1 MNIKTGL
8 HTRMKAGFLS
18 FMSINGSYRQKVIKK
33 FVVLHLKQT
42 VKFGDNAVFHDA
54 FTYFLALRKYKDY
67 NLCCKREQIPR
78 IEKENEMKKTLAFLL
93 ALVMVFSLCACGSS
107 AAEAT
112 PAPAE
117 ATPEATEAPAVS
129 EETAAALSKWTN
141 DLYEPETSITYS
153 ATIVW
158 PADATAVDTAA
169 KDVRPN
175 TMIVAVDENLA
186 VSTLNGEALSD
197 NLAEYLA
204 SVKGT
209 TLPAL
214 YISDDATAAAVNA
227 FAAEYSLADT
237 FVVAD
242 YEHTQYVKDIC
253 DANVGILGIIDWREA
268 ELSTERS
275 DLLTVIQN
283 TNASHAKIAIIPEEI
298 ATLDAVEY
306 MRGMLLTVWAETSA
320 DTTAIYTQIT
330 NGVNGIVCE
339 DYTAVAEAISSFND
353 VTTLVRHVFI
363 TGHRGLPSQYVENTI
378 RSERAAIDAGANVI
392 ECDISMSSDGEL
404 FVLHDDDAKR
414 LFNRPDVTNVEDL
427 TIAELQ
433 AMPYDMTDASAEEAP
448 NSVLN
453 SNNTNRTTERREDTV
468 INYDPNEDH
477 IPTLREYLEALND
490 EDVEHFIEIKS
501 YNPDIVTPFKA
512 LIKEMGMEDRVCVI
526 TFNDG
531 INHWTDGSSDP
542 SHDVMARMAE
552 EWPEM
557 SLGYLGGGMYNWGDL
572 DAVEAE
578 QGIGA
583 AVGQLY
589 SYLQPYNSTCN
600 DWNSMMYKNVIFAAR
615 HRGLT
620 SWAWTYNTEE
630 QFAQDYLFGGTYS
643 MTTNFSTWA
652 TNLPVRVVADD
663 MTVSNGDAFACTV
676 LAQNGDVLD
685 GCKLSLVSISGVPV
699 SLDENGNIVANEAG
713 EAVVMVRLDNTLD
726 INGWDLSELSNT
738 DYAIYSTPITIT
750 VK

>member
-1 MNIKTGL
+1 M
-8 HTRMKAGFLS
+8 
-18 FMSINGSYRQKVIKK
+18 
-33 FVVLHLKQT
+33 
-42 VKFGDNAVFHDA
+42 
-54 FTYFLALRKYKDY
+54 
-67 NLCCKREQIPR
+67 
-78 IEKENEMKKTLAFLL
+78 
-93 ALVMVFSLCACGSS
+93 
-107 AAEAT
+107 
-112 PAPAE
+112 
-117 ATPEATEAPAVS
+117 
-129 EETAAALSKWTN
+129 
-141 DLYEPETSITYS
+141 
-153 ATIVW
+153 W
-158 PADATAVDTAA
+158 PADASAVETAA

-175 TMIVAVDENLA
+175 TMIVAVDENLT
-186 VSTLNGEALSD
+186 VSTLDGEVLSE

-204 SVKGT
+204 SVKPT

-214 YISDDATAAAVNA
+214 YIRDDATAAAVNA

-253 DANVGILGIIDWREA
+253 DANVGVLGIIDWREA
-268 ELSTERS
+268 KLSTERS

-339 DYTAVAEAISSFND
+339 DYAAVAEAISSFND
-353 VTTLVRHVFI
+353 VTTLVRHVLI
-363 TGHRGLPSQYVENTI
+363 TGHRGLPSEYVENTI

-453 SNNTNRTTERREDTV
+453 ANNTNRTTERRENTV
-468 INYDPNEDH
+468 LNYDPEADH
-477 IPTLREYLEALND
+477 IPTLREYLEALGD
-490 EDVEHFIEIKS
+490 DDIVQFIEIKS

-512 LIKEMGMEDRVCVI
+512 LVEELDMTDRVCVI

-531 INHWTDGSSDP
+531 VDHWGDGSKDEA
-542 SHDVMARMAE
+542 HDVMARMAE

-557 SLGYLGGGMYNWGDL
+557 SLGYLGCGEYNWGDL
-572 DAVEAE
+572 NAVEEE

-600 DWNSMMYKNVIFAAR
+600 DYNAMMFRNVIFAAR

-630 QFAQDYLFGGTYS
+630 LFAQDYLFGGTYS

-652 TNLPVRVVADD
+652 TNLPVRVVAED

-676 LAQNGDVLD
+676 LAQNDEVLS

-699 SLDENGNIVANEAG
+699 SLDENGNIVATEAG

-726 INGWDLSELSNT
+726 INGWDLSSLSST

>member
-1 MNIKTGL
+1 
-8 HTRMKAGFLS
+8 MKKA
-18 FMSINGSYRQKVIKK
+18 
-33 FVVLHLKQT
+33 
-42 VKFGDNAVFHDA
+42 
-54 FTYFLALRKYKDY
+54 LAL
-67 NLCCKREQIPR
+67 
-78 IEKENEMKKTLAFLL
+78 LL
-93 ALVMVFSLCACGSS
+93 ALVMVFALCACGNSTAP
-107 AAEAT
+107 AADPTE
-112 PAPAE
+112 APAE
-117 ATPEATEAPAVS
+117 ATEAPVVS
-129 EETAAALSKWTN
+129 EETAAVLSKWTD

-158 PADATAVDTAA
+158 PADASAVETAA

-175 TMIVAVDENLA
+175 TMIVAVDENLT
-186 VSTLNGEALSD
+186 VSTLDGEVLSE

-204 SVKGT
+204 SVKPT

-214 YISDDATAAAVNA
+214 YIRDDATAAAVNA

-253 DANVGILGIIDWREA
+253 DANVGVLGIIDWREA
-268 ELSTERS
+268 KLSTERS

-339 DYTAVAEAISSFND
+339 DYAAVAEAISSFND

-363 TGHRGLPSQYVENTI
+363 TGHRGLPSEYVENTI

-453 SNNTNRTTERREDTV
+453 SNNTNRTTERRENTV
-468 INYDPNEDH
+468 LNYDPEADH
-477 IPTLREYLEALND
+477 IPTLREYLEALGD
-490 EDVEHFIEIKS
+490 DDIVQFIEIKS

-512 LIKEMGMEDRVCVI
+512 LVEELDMTDRVCVI

-531 INHWTDGSSDP
+531 VDHWGDGSKDEA
-542 SHDVMARMAE
+542 HDVMARMAE

-557 SLGYLGGGMYNWGDL
+557 SLGYLGCGESNWGDL
-572 DAVEAE
+572 NAVEEE

-600 DWNSMMYKNVIFAAR
+600 DYNAMMFRNVIFAAR

-630 QFAQDYLFGGTYS
+630 LFAQDYLFGGTYS

-652 TNLPVRVVADD
+652 TNLPVRVVAED

-676 LAQNGDVLD
+676 LAQNDEVLS
-685 GCKLSLVSISGVPV
+685 GSKLSLVSISGVPV
-699 SLDENGNIVANEAG
+699 SLDENGNIVATEAG

-726 INGWDLSELSNT
+726 INGWDLSSLSST

>member
-1 MNIKTGL
+1 M
-8 HTRMKAGFLS
+8 
-18 FMSINGSYRQKVIKK
+18 
-33 FVVLHLKQT
+33 
-42 VKFGDNAVFHDA
+42 
-54 FTYFLALRKYKDY
+54 
-67 NLCCKREQIPR
+67 
-78 IEKENEMKKTLAFLL
+78 
-93 ALVMVFSLCACGSS
+93 
-107 AAEAT
+107 
-112 PAPAE
+112 
-117 ATPEATEAPAVS
+117 
-129 EETAAALSKWTN
+129 
-141 DLYEPETSITYS
+141 
-153 ATIVW
+153 W
-158 PADATAVDTAA
+158 PADASAVETAA

-175 TMIVAVDENLA
+175 TMIVAVDENLT
-186 VSTLNGEALSD
+186 VSTLDGEVLSE

-204 SVKGT
+204 SVKPT

-214 YISDDATAAAVNA
+214 YIRDDATAAAVNA

-253 DANVGILGIIDWREA
+253 DANVGVLGIIDWREA
-268 ELSTERS
+268 KLSTERS

-339 DYTAVAEAISSFND
+339 DYAAVAEAISSFND
-353 VTTLVRHVFI
+353 VTTLVRHVLI
-363 TGHRGLPSQYVENTI
+363 TGHRGLPSEYVENTI

-453 SNNTNRTTERREDTV
+453 ANNTNRTTERRENTV
-468 INYDPNEDH
+468 LNYDPEADH
-477 IPTLREYLEALND
+477 IPTLREYLEALGD
-490 EDVEHFIEIKS
+490 DDIVQFIEIKS

-512 LIKEMGMEDRVCVI
+512 LVEELDMTDRVCVI

-531 INHWTDGSSDP
+531 VDHWGDGSKDEA
-542 SHDVMARMAE
+542 HDVMARMAE

-557 SLGYLGGGMYNWGDL
+557 SLGYLGCGENNWGDL
-572 DAVEAE
+572 NAVEEE

-600 DWNSMMYKNVIFAAR
+600 DYNAMMFRNVIFAAR

-630 QFAQDYLFGGTYS
+630 LFAQDYLFGGTYS

-652 TNLPVRVVADD
+652 TNLPVRVVAED

-676 LAQNGDVLD
+676 LAQNDEVLS
-685 GCKLSLVSISGVPV
+685 GSKLSLVSISGVPV
-699 SLDENGNIVANEAG
+699 SLDENGNIVATEAG

-726 INGWDLSELSNT
+726 INGWDLSSLSST

>member
-1 MNIKTGL
+1 
-8 HTRMKAGFLS
+8 MKKA
-18 FMSINGSYRQKVIKK
+18 
-33 FVVLHLKQT
+33 
-42 VKFGDNAVFHDA
+42 
-54 FTYFLALRKYKDY
+54 LAL
-67 NLCCKREQIPR
+67 
-78 IEKENEMKKTLAFLL
+78 LL
-93 ALVMVFSLCACGSS
+93 ALVMVFALCACGNS
-107 AAEAT
+107 T
-112 PAPAE
+112 APATDPTEAPSE
-117 ATPEATEAPAVS
+117 ATPEATEAPVVS
-129 EETAAALSKWTN
+129 EETAAVLSKWTD

-158 PADATAVDTAA
+158 PADASAVETAA

-175 TMIVAVDENLA
+175 TMIVAVDENLT
-186 VSTLNGEALSD
+186 VSTLDGEVLSE

-204 SVKGT
+204 SVKPT

-214 YISDDATAAAVNA
+214 YIRDDATAAAVNA

-253 DANVGILGIIDWREA
+253 DANVGVLGIIDWREA
-268 ELSTERS
+268 KLSTERS

-339 DYTAVAEAISSFND
+339 DYAAVAEAISSFND

-363 TGHRGLPSQYVENTI
+363 TGHRGLPSEYVENTI

-453 SNNTNRTTERREDTV
+453 ANNTNRTTERRENTV
-468 INYDPNEDH
+468 LNYDPEADH
-477 IPTLREYLEALND
+477 IPTLREYLEALGD
-490 EDVEHFIEIKS
+490 DDIVQFIEIKS

-512 LIKEMGMEDRVCVI
+512 LVEELDMTDRVCVI

-531 INHWTDGSSDP
+531 VDHWGDGSKDEA
-542 SHDVMARMAE
+542 HDVMARMSE

-557 SLGYLGGGMYNWGDL
+557 SLGYLGCGESNWGDL
-572 DAVEAE
+572 NAVEEE

-600 DWNSMMYKNVIFAAR
+600 DYNAMMFRNVIFAAR

-620 SWAWTYNTEE
+620 SWAWT
-630 QFAQDYLFGGTYS
+630 
-643 MTTNFSTWA
+643 
-652 TNLPVRVVADD
+652 
-663 MTVSNGDAFACTV
+663 
-676 LAQNGDVLD
+676 
-685 GCKLSLVSISGVPV
+685 
-699 SLDENGNIVANEAG
+699 
-713 EAVVMVRLDNTLD
+713 
-726 INGWDLSELSNT
+726 
-738 DYAIYSTPITIT
+738 
-750 VK
+750 

>member
-1 MNIKTGL
+1 
-8 HTRMKAGFLS
+8 MKKA
-18 FMSINGSYRQKVIKK
+18 
-33 FVVLHLKQT
+33 
-42 VKFGDNAVFHDA
+42 
-54 FTYFLALRKYKDY
+54 LAL
-67 NLCCKREQIPR
+67 
-78 IEKENEMKKTLAFLL
+78 LL
-93 ALVMVFSLCACGSS
+93 ALVMVFALCACGNSTAP
-107 AAEAT
+107 AADPTE
-112 PAPAE
+112 APAE
-117 ATPEATEAPAVS
+117 ATPEATEAPVVS
-129 EETAAALSKWTN
+129 EETAAVLSKWTD

-158 PADATAVDTAA
+158 PADASAVETAA

-175 TMIVAVDENLA
+175 TMIVAVDENLT
-186 VSTLNGEALSD
+186 VSTLDGEVLSE

-204 SVKGT
+204 SVKPT

-214 YISDDATAAAVNA
+214 YIRDDATAAAVNA

-253 DANVGILGIIDWREA
+253 DANVGVLGIIDWREA
-268 ELSTERS
+268 KLSTERS

-339 DYTAVAEAISSFND
+339 DYAAVAEAISSFND

-363 TGHRGLPSQYVENTI
+363 TGHRGLPSEYVENTI

-453 SNNTNRTTERREDTV
+453 SNNTNRTTERRENTV
-468 INYDPNEDH
+468 LNYDPEADH
-477 IPTLREYLEALND
+477 IPTLREYLEALGD
-490 EDVEHFIEIKS
+490 DDIVQFIEIKS

-512 LIKEMGMEDRVCVI
+512 LVEELDMTDRVCVI

-531 INHWTDGSSDP
+531 VDHWGDGSKDEA
-542 SHDVMARMAE
+542 HDVMARMAE

-557 SLGYLGGGMYNWGDL
+557 SLGYLGCGESNWGDL
-572 DAVEAE
+572 NAVEEE

-600 DWNSMMYKNVIFAAR
+600 DYNAMMFRNVIFAAR

-630 QFAQDYLFGGTYS
+630 LFAQDYLFGGTYS

-652 TNLPVRVVADD
+652 TNLPVRVVAED

-676 LAQNGDVLD
+676 LAQNDEVLS

-699 SLDENGNIVANEAG
+699 SLDENGNIVATEAG

-726 INGWDLSELSNT
+726 INGWDLSSLSST

-750 VK
+750 VKK

>member
-1 MNIKTGL
+1 
-8 HTRMKAGFLS
+8 MKKA
-18 FMSINGSYRQKVIKK
+18 
-33 FVVLHLKQT
+33 
-42 VKFGDNAVFHDA
+42 
-54 FTYFLALRKYKDY
+54 LAL
-67 NLCCKREQIPR
+67 
-78 IEKENEMKKTLAFLL
+78 LL
-93 ALVMVFSLCACGSS
+93 ALVMVFALCACGNSTAP
-107 AAEAT
+107 AADPTE
-112 PAPAE
+112 APAE
-117 ATPEATEAPAVS
+117 ATPEATEAPVVS
-129 EETAAALSKWTN
+129 EETAAVLSKWTD

-158 PADATAVDTAA
+158 PADASAVETAA

-175 TMIVAVDENLA
+175 TMIVAVDENLT
-186 VSTLNGEALSD
+186 VSTLDGEVLSE

-204 SVKGT
+204 SVKPT

-214 YISDDATAAAVNA
+214 YIRDDATAAAVNA

-253 DANVGILGIIDWREA
+253 DANVGVLGIIDWREA
-268 ELSTERS
+268 KLSTERS

-339 DYTAVAEAISSFND
+339 DYAAVAEAISSFND
-353 VTTLVRHVFI
+353 VTTLVRHVLI
-363 TGHRGLPSQYVENTI
+363 TGHRGLPSEYVENTI

-453 SNNTNRTTERREDTV
+453 ANNTNRTTERRENTV
-468 INYDPNEDH
+468 INYDPEADH
-477 IPTLREYLEALND
+477 IPTLREYLEALGD
-490 EDVEHFIEIKS
+490 DDIVQFIEIKS

-512 LIKEMGMEDRVCVI
+512 LVEELDMTDRVCVI

-531 INHWTDGSSDP
+531 VDHWGDGSKDEA
-542 SHDVMARMAE
+542 HDVMARMAE

-557 SLGYLGGGMYNWGDL
+557 SLGYLGCGEYNWGDL
-572 DAVEAE
+572 NAVEEE

-600 DWNSMMYKNVIFAAR
+600 DYNAMMFRNVIFAAR

-630 QFAQDYLFGGTYS
+630 LFAQDYLFGGTYS

-652 TNLPVRVVADD
+652 TNLPVRVVAED

-676 LAQNGDVLD
+676 LAQNDEVLS

-699 SLDENGNIVANEAG
+699 SLDENGNIVATEAG

-726 INGWDLSELSNT
+726 INGWDLSSLSST

>member
-1 MNIKTGL
+1 
-8 HTRMKAGFLS
+8 MKKA
-18 FMSINGSYRQKVIKK
+18 
-33 FVVLHLKQT
+33 
-42 VKFGDNAVFHDA
+42 
-54 FTYFLALRKYKDY
+54 LAL
-67 NLCCKREQIPR
+67 
-78 IEKENEMKKTLAFLL
+78 LL
-93 ALVMVFSLCACGSS
+93 ALVMVFALCACGNSTAP
-107 AAEAT
+107 AADPTE
-112 PAPAE
+112 APAE
-117 ATPEATEAPAVS
+117 ATPEATEAPVVS
-129 EETAAALSKWTN
+129 EETAAVLSKWTD

-158 PADATAVDTAA
+158 PADASAVETAA

-175 TMIVAVDENLA
+175 TMIVAVDENLT
-186 VSTLNGEALSD
+186 VSTLDGEVLSE

-204 SVKGT
+204 SVKPT

-214 YISDDATAAAVNA
+214 YIRDDATAAAVNA

-253 DANVGILGIIDWREA
+253 DANVGVLGIIDWREA
-268 ELSTERS
+268 KLSTERS

-339 DYTAVAEAISSFND
+339 DYAAVAEAISSFND
-353 VTTLVRHVFI
+353 VTTLVRHVLI
-363 TGHRGLPSQYVENTI
+363 TGHRGLPSEYVENTI

-453 SNNTNRTTERREDTV
+453 ANNTNRTTERRENTV
-468 INYDPNEDH
+468 LYYDPEADH
-477 IPTLREYLEALND
+477 IPTLREYLEALGD
-490 EDVEHFIEIKS
+490 DDIVQFIEIKS

-512 LIKEMGMEDRVCVI
+512 LVEELDMTDRVCVI

-531 INHWTDGSSDP
+531 VDHWGDGSKDEA
-542 SHDVMARMAE
+542 HDVMARMAE

-557 SLGYLGGGMYNWGDL
+557 SLGYLGCGEYNWGDL
-572 DAVEAE
+572 NAVEEE

-600 DWNSMMYKNVIFAAR
+600 DYNAMMFRNVIFAAR

-630 QFAQDYLFGGTYS
+630 LFAQDYLFGGTYS

-652 TNLPVRVVADD
+652 TNLPVRVVAED

-676 LAQNGDVLD
+676 LAQNDEVLS

-699 SLDENGNIVANEAG
+699 SLDENGNIVATEAG

-726 INGWDLSELSNT
+726 INGWDLSSLSST

>member
-1 MNIKTGL
+1 
-8 HTRMKAGFLS
+8 MKKA
-18 FMSINGSYRQKVIKK
+18 
-33 FVVLHLKQT
+33 
-42 VKFGDNAVFHDA
+42 
-54 FTYFLALRKYKDY
+54 LAL
-67 NLCCKREQIPR
+67 
-78 IEKENEMKKTLAFLL
+78 LL
-93 ALVMVFSLCACGSS
+93 ALVMVFALCACGNST
-107 AAEAT
+107 APAT
-112 PAPAE
+112 DPTEAPAE
-117 ATPEATEAPAVS
+117 ATPEATEAPVVS
-129 EETAAALSKWTN
+129 EETAAVLSKWTD

-158 PADATAVDTAA
+158 PADASAVETAA

-175 TMIVAVDENLA
+175 TMIVAVDENLT
-186 VSTLNGEALSD
+186 VSTLDGEVLSE

-204 SVKGT
+204 SVKPT

-214 YISDDATAAAVNA
+214 YIRDDATAAAVNA

-253 DANVGILGIIDWREA
+253 DANVGVLGIIDWREA
-268 ELSTERS
+268 KLSTERS

-339 DYTAVAEAISSFND
+339 DYAAVAEAISSFND
-353 VTTLVRHVFI
+353 VTTLVRHVLI
-363 TGHRGLPSQYVENTI
+363 TGHRGLPSEYVENTI

-453 SNNTNRTTERREDTV
+453 ANNTNRTTERRENTV
-468 INYDPNEDH
+468 LNYDPEADH
-477 IPTLREYLEALND
+477 IPTLREYLEALGD
-490 EDVEHFIEIKS
+490 DDIVQFIEIKS

-512 LIKEMGMEDRVCVI
+512 LVEELDMTDRVCVI

-531 INHWTDGSSDP
+531 VDHWGDGSKDEA
-542 SHDVMARMAE
+542 HDVMARMAE

-557 SLGYLGGGMYNWGDL
+557 SLGYLGCGENNWGDL
-572 DAVEAE
+572 NAVEEE

-600 DWNSMMYKNVIFAAR
+600 DYNAMMFRNVIFAAR

-630 QFAQDYLFGGTYS
+630 LFAQDYLFGGTYS

-652 TNLPVRVVADD
+652 TNLPVRVVAED

-676 LAQNGDVLD
+676 LAQNDAVLS

-699 SLDENGNIVANEAG
+699 SLDENGNIVATEAG

-726 INGWDLSELSNT
+726 INGWDLSSLSST

>member
-1 MNIKTGL
+1 
-8 HTRMKAGFLS
+8 MKKA
-18 FMSINGSYRQKVIKK
+18 
-33 FVVLHLKQT
+33 
-42 VKFGDNAVFHDA
+42 
-54 FTYFLALRKYKDY
+54 LAL
-67 NLCCKREQIPR
+67 
-78 IEKENEMKKTLAFLL
+78 LL
-93 ALVMVFSLCACGSS
+93 ALVMVFALCACGNSTAP
-107 AAEAT
+107 AADPTE
-112 PAPAE
+112 APAE
-117 ATPEATEAPAVS
+117 ATPEATEAPVVS
-129 EETAAALSKWTN
+129 EETAAVLSKWTD

-158 PADATAVDTAA
+158 PADASAVETAA

-175 TMIVAVDENLA
+175 TMIVAVDENLT
-186 VSTLNGEALSD
+186 VSTLDGEVLSE

-204 SVKGT
+204 SVKPT

-214 YISDDATAAAVNA
+214 YIRDDATAAAVNA

-253 DANVGILGIIDWREA
+253 DANVGVLGIIDWREA
-268 ELSTERS
+268 KLSTERS

-339 DYTAVAEAISSFND
+339 DYAAVAEAISSFND
-353 VTTLVRHVFI
+353 VTTLVRHVLI
-363 TGHRGLPSQYVENTI
+363 TGHRGLPSEYVENTI

-453 SNNTNRTTERREDTV
+453 ANNTNRTTERRENTV
-468 INYDPNEDH
+468 LNYDPEADH
-477 IPTLREYLEALND
+477 IPTLREYLEALGD
-490 EDVEHFIEIKS
+490 DDIVQFIEIKS

-512 LIKEMGMEDRVCVI
+512 LVEELDMTDRVCVI

-531 INHWTDGSSDP
+531 VDHWGDGSKDEA
-542 SHDVMARMAE
+542 HDVMARMAE

-557 SLGYLGGGMYNWGDL
+557 SLGYLGCGESNWGDL
-572 DAVEAE
+572 NAVEEE

-600 DWNSMMYKNVIFAAR
+600 DYNAMMFRNVIFAAR

-630 QFAQDYLFGGTYS
+630 LFAQDYLFGGTYS

-652 TNLPVRVVADD
+652 TNLPVRVVAED

-676 LAQNGDVLD
+676 LAQNDEVLS

-699 SLDENGNIVANEAG
+699 SLDENGNIVATEAG

-726 INGWDLSELSNT
+726 INGWDLSSLSST

>member
-1 MNIKTGL
+1 
-8 HTRMKAGFLS
+8 MKKA
-18 FMSINGSYRQKVIKK
+18 
-33 FVVLHLKQT
+33 
-42 VKFGDNAVFHDA
+42 
-54 FTYFLALRKYKDY
+54 LAL
-67 NLCCKREQIPR
+67 
-78 IEKENEMKKTLAFLL
+78 LL
-93 ALVMVFSLCACGSS
+93 ALVMVFALCACGNSTAP
-107 AAEAT
+107 AADPTE
-112 PAPAE
+112 APAE
-117 ATPEATEAPAVS
+117 ATPEATEAPVVS
-129 EETAAALSKWTN
+129 EETAAVLSKWTD

-158 PADATAVDTAA
+158 PADASAVETAA

-175 TMIVAVDENLA
+175 TMIVAVDENLT
-186 VSTLNGEALSD
+186 VSTLDGEVLSE

-204 SVKGT
+204 SVKPT

-214 YISDDATAAAVNA
+214 YIRDDATAAAVNA

-253 DANVGILGIIDWREA
+253 DANVGVLGIIDWREA
-268 ELSTERS
+268 KLSTERS

-339 DYTAVAEAISSFND
+339 DYAAVAEAISSFND
-353 VTTLVRHVFI
+353 VTTLVRHVLI
-363 TGHRGLPSQYVENTI
+363 TGHRGLPSEYVENTI

-453 SNNTNRTTERREDTV
+453 ANNTNRTTERRENTV
-468 INYDPNEDH
+468 LNYDPEADH
-477 IPTLREYLEALND
+477 IPTLREYLEALGD
-490 EDVEHFIEIKS
+490 DDIVQFIEIKS

-512 LIKEMGMEDRVCVI
+512 LVEELDMTDRVCVI

-531 INHWTDGSSDP
+531 VDHWGDGSKDEA
-542 SHDVMARMAE
+542 HDVMARMAE

-557 SLGYLGGGMYNWGDL
+557 SLGYLGCGENNWGDL
-572 DAVEAE
+572 NAVEEE

-600 DWNSMMYKNVIFAAR
+600 DYNAMMFRNVIFAAR

-630 QFAQDYLFGGTYS
+630 LFAQDYLFGGTYS

-652 TNLPVRVVADD
+652 TNLPVRVVAED

-676 LAQNGDVLD
+676 LAQNDEVLS

-699 SLDENGNIVANEAG
+699 SLDENGNIVATEAG

-726 INGWDLSELSNT
+726 INGWDLSSLSST

>member
-1 MNIKTGL
+1 
-8 HTRMKAGFLS
+8 MKKA
-18 FMSINGSYRQKVIKK
+18 
-33 FVVLHLKQT
+33 
-42 VKFGDNAVFHDA
+42 
-54 FTYFLALRKYKDY
+54 LAL
-67 NLCCKREQIPR
+67 
-78 IEKENEMKKTLAFLL
+78 LL
-93 ALVMVFSLCACGSS
+93 ALVMVFALCACGNSTAP
-107 AAEAT
+107 AADPTE
-112 PAPAE
+112 APAE
-117 ATPEATEAPAVS
+117 ATPEATEAPVVS
-129 EETAAALSKWTN
+129 EETAAVLSKWTD

-158 PADATAVDTAA
+158 PADASAVETAA

-175 TMIVAVDENLA
+175 TMIVAVDENIT
-186 VSTLNGEALSD
+186 VSTLDGEVLSE

-204 SVKGT
+204 SVKPT

-214 YISDDATAAAVNA
+214 YIRDDATAAAVNA

-253 DANVGILGIIDWREA
+253 DANVGVLGIIDWREA
-268 ELSTERS
+268 KLSTERS

-339 DYTAVAEAISSFND
+339 DYAAVAEAISSFND
-353 VTTLVRHVFI
+353 VTTLVRHVLI
-363 TGHRGLPSQYVENTI
+363 TGHRGLPSEYVENTI

-453 SNNTNRTTERREDTV
+453 SNNTNRTTERRENTV
-468 INYDPNEDH
+468 LNYDPEADH
-477 IPTLREYLEALND
+477 IPTLREYLEALGD
-490 EDVEHFIEIKS
+490 DDIVQFIEIKS

-512 LIKEMGMEDRVCVI
+512 LVEELDMTDRVCVI

-531 INHWTDGSSDP
+531 VDHWGDGSKDEA
-542 SHDVMARMAE
+542 HDVMARMAE

-557 SLGYLGGGMYNWGDL
+557 SLGYLGCGEYNWGDL
-572 DAVEAE
+572 NAVEEE

-600 DWNSMMYKNVIFAAR
+600 DYNAMMFRNVIFAAR

-630 QFAQDYLFGGTYS
+630 LFAQDYLFGGTYS

-652 TNLPVRVVADD
+652 TNLPVRVVAED

-676 LAQNGDVLD
+676 LAQNDEVLS

-699 SLDENGNIVANEAG
+699 SLDENGNIVATEAG

-726 INGWDLSELSNT
+726 INGWDLSSLSST

>member
-1 MNIKTGL
+1 
-8 HTRMKAGFLS
+8 MKKA
-18 FMSINGSYRQKVIKK
+18 
-33 FVVLHLKQT
+33 
-42 VKFGDNAVFHDA
+42 
-54 FTYFLALRKYKDY
+54 LAL
-67 NLCCKREQIPR
+67 
-78 IEKENEMKKTLAFLL
+78 LL
-93 ALVMVFSLCACGSS
+93 ALVMVFALCACGNSTAP
-107 AAEAT
+107 AADPTE
-112 PAPAE
+112 APAE
-117 ATPEATEAPAVS
+117 ATPEATEAPVVS
-129 EETAAALSKWTN
+129 EETAAVLSKWTD

-158 PADATAVDTAA
+158 PADASAVETAA

-175 TMIVAVDENLA
+175 TMIVAVDENLT
-186 VSTLNGEALSD
+186 VSTLDGEVLSE

-204 SVKGT
+204 SVKPT

-214 YISDDATAAAVNA
+214 YIRDDATAAAVNA

-253 DANVGILGIIDWREA
+253 DANVGVLGIIDWREA
-268 ELSTERS
+268 KLSTERS

-339 DYTAVAEAISSFND
+339 DYAAVAEAISSFND
-353 VTTLVRHVFI
+353 VTTLVRHVLI
-363 TGHRGLPSQYVENTI
+363 TGHRGLPSEYVENTI

-453 SNNTNRTTERREDTV
+453 SNNTNRTTERRENTV
-468 INYDPNEDH
+468 LNYDPEADH
-477 IPTLREYLEALND
+477 IPTLREYLEALGD
-490 EDVEHFIEIKS
+490 DDIVQFIEIKS

-512 LIKEMGMEDRVCVI
+512 LVEELDMTDRVCVI

-531 INHWTDGSSDP
+531 VDHWGDGSKDEA
-542 SHDVMARMAE
+542 HDVMARMAE

-557 SLGYLGGGMYNWGDL
+557 SLGYLGCGESNWGDL
-572 DAVEAE
+572 NAVEEE

-600 DWNSMMYKNVIFAAR
+600 DYNAMMFRNVIFAAR

-630 QFAQDYLFGGTYS
+630 LFAQDYLFGGTYS

-652 TNLPVRVVADD
+652 TNLPVRVVAED

-676 LAQNGDVLD
+676 LAQNDEVLS

-699 SLDENGNIVANEAG
+699 SLDENGNIVATEAG

-726 INGWDLSELSNT
+726 INGWDLSSLSST

>member
-1 MNIKTGL
+1 
-8 HTRMKAGFLS
+8 MKKA
-18 FMSINGSYRQKVIKK
+18 
-33 FVVLHLKQT
+33 
-42 VKFGDNAVFHDA
+42 
-54 FTYFLALRKYKDY
+54 LAL
-67 NLCCKREQIPR
+67 
-78 IEKENEMKKTLAFLL
+78 LL
-93 ALVMVFSLCACGSS
+93 ALVMVFALCACGNSTAP
-107 AAEAT
+107 AADPTE
-112 PAPAE
+112 APAE
-117 ATPEATEAPAVS
+117 ATPEATEAPVVS
-129 EETAAALSKWTN
+129 EETAAVLSKWTD

-158 PADATAVDTAA
+158 PADASAVETAA

-175 TMIVAVDENLA
+175 TMIVAVDENLT
-186 VSTLNGEALSD
+186 VSTLDGEVLSE

-204 SVKGT
+204 SVKPT

-214 YISDDATAAAVNA
+214 YIRDDATAAAVNA

-253 DANVGILGIIDWREA
+253 DANVGVLGIIDWREA
-268 ELSTERS
+268 KLSTERS

-339 DYTAVAEAISSFND
+339 DYAAVAEAISSFND

-363 TGHRGLPSQYVENTI
+363 TGHRGLPSEYVENTI

-453 SNNTNRTTERREDTV
+453 SNNTNRTTERRENTV
-468 INYDPNEDH
+468 LNYDPEADH
-477 IPTLREYLEALND
+477 IPTLREYLEALGD
-490 EDVEHFIEIKS
+490 DDIVQFIEIKS

-512 LIKEMGMEDRVCVI
+512 LVEELDMTDRVCVI

-531 INHWTDGSSDP
+531 VDHWGDGSKDEA
-542 SHDVMARMAE
+542 HDVMARMAE

-557 SLGYLGGGMYNWGDL
+557 SLGYLGCGESNWGDL
-572 DAVEAE
+572 NAVEEE

-600 DWNSMMYKNVIFAAR
+600 DYNAMMFRNVIFAAR

-620 SWAWTYNTEE
+620 SWAWTYTTEE
-630 QFAQDYLFGGTYS
+630 LFAQDYLFGGTYS

-652 TNLPVRVVADD
+652 TNLPVRVVAED

-676 LAQNGDVLD
+676 LAQNDEVLS
-685 GCKLSLVSISGVPV
+685 GSKLSLVSISGVPV
-699 SLDENGNIVANEAG
+699 SLDENGNIVATEAG

-726 INGWDLSELSNT
+726 INGWDLSSLSST

>member
-1 MNIKTGL
+1 M
-8 HTRMKAGFLS
+8 
-18 FMSINGSYRQKVIKK
+18 
-33 FVVLHLKQT
+33 
-42 VKFGDNAVFHDA
+42 
-54 FTYFLALRKYKDY
+54 
-67 NLCCKREQIPR
+67 
-78 IEKENEMKKTLAFLL
+78 
-93 ALVMVFSLCACGSS
+93 
-107 AAEAT
+107 
-112 PAPAE
+112 
-117 ATPEATEAPAVS
+117 S
-129 EETAAALSKWTN
+129 EETAAVLSKWTD

-158 PADATAVDTAA
+158 PADASAVETAA

-175 TMIVAVDENLA
+175 TMIVAVDENLT
-186 VSTLNGEALSD
+186 VSTLDGEVLSE

-204 SVKGT
+204 SVKPT

-214 YISDDATAAAVNA
+214 YLRDDATAAAVNA

-253 DANVGILGIIDWREA
+253 DANVGVLGIIDWREA
-268 ELSTERS
+268 KLSTERS

-339 DYTAVAEAISSFND
+339 DYAAVAEAISSFND

-363 TGHRGLPSQYVENTI
+363 TGHRGLPSEYVENTI

-453 SNNTNRTTERREDTV
+453 SNNTNRTTERRENTV
-468 INYDPNEDH
+468 LNYDPEADH
-477 IPTLREYLEALND
+477 IPTLREYLEALGD
-490 EDVEHFIEIKS
+490 DDIVQFIEIKS

-512 LIKEMGMEDRVCVI
+512 LVEELDMTDRVCVI

-531 INHWTDGSSDP
+531 VDHWGDGSKDEA
-542 SHDVMARMAE
+542 HDVMARMAE

-557 SLGYLGGGMYNWGDL
+557 SLGYLGCGENNWGDL
-572 DAVEAE
+572 NAVEEE

-600 DWNSMMYKNVIFAAR
+600 DYNAMMFRNVIFAAR

-630 QFAQDYLFGGTYS
+630 LFAQDYLFGGTYS

-652 TNLPVRVVADD
+652 TNLPVRVVAED

-676 LAQNGDVLD
+676 LAQNDEVLS

-699 SLDENGNIVANEAG
+699 SLDENGNIVATEAG

-726 INGWDLSELSNT
+726 INGWDLSSLGST

>member
-1 MNIKTGL
+1 
-8 HTRMKAGFLS
+8 MKKA
-18 FMSINGSYRQKVIKK
+18 
-33 FVVLHLKQT
+33 
-42 VKFGDNAVFHDA
+42 
-54 FTYFLALRKYKDY
+54 LAL
-67 NLCCKREQIPR
+67 
-78 IEKENEMKKTLAFLL
+78 LL
-93 ALVMVFSLCACGSS
+93 ALVMVFALCACGNSTAP
-107 AAEAT
+107 AADPTE
-112 PAPAE
+112 APAE
-117 ATPEATEAPAVS
+117 ATPEATEAPVVS
-129 EETAAALSKWTN
+129 EETAAVLSKWTD

-158 PADATAVDTAA
+158 PADASAVETAA

-175 TMIVAVDENLA
+175 TMIVAVDENLT
-186 VSTLNGEALSD
+186 VSTLDGEVLSE

-204 SVKGT
+204 SVKPT

-214 YISDDATAAAVNA
+214 YIRDDATAAAVNA

-253 DANVGILGIIDWREA
+253 DANVGVLGIIDWREA
-268 ELSTERS
+268 KLSTERS

-339 DYTAVAEAISSFND
+339 DYAAVAEAISSFND

-363 TGHRGLPSQYVENTI
+363 TGHRGLPSEYVENTI

-453 SNNTNRTTERREDTV
+453 SNNTNRTTERRENTV
-468 INYDPNEDH
+468 LNYDPEADH
-477 IPTLREYLEALND
+477 IPTLREYLEALGD
-490 EDVEHFIEIKS
+490 DDIVQFIEIKS

-512 LIKEMGMEDRVCVI
+512 LVEELDMTDRVCVI

-531 INHWTDGSSDP
+531 VDHWGDGSKDEA
-542 SHDVMARMAE
+542 HDVMARMAE

-557 SLGYLGGGMYNWGDL
+557 SLGYLGCGENNWGDL
-572 DAVEAE
+572 NAVEEE

-600 DWNSMMYKNVIFAAR
+600 DYNAMMFRNVIFAAR

-630 QFAQDYLFGGTYS
+630 LFAQDYLFGGTYS

-652 TNLPVRVVADD
+652 TNLPVRVVAED

-676 LAQNGDVLD
+676 LAQNDEVLS

-699 SLDENGNIVANEAG
+699 SLDENGNIVATEAG

-726 INGWDLSELSNT
+726 INGWDLSSLGST

>member
-1 MNIKTGL
+1 
-8 HTRMKAGFLS
+8 MKKA
-18 FMSINGSYRQKVIKK
+18 
-33 FVVLHLKQT
+33 
-42 VKFGDNAVFHDA
+42 
-54 FTYFLALRKYKDY
+54 LAL
-67 NLCCKREQIPR
+67 
-78 IEKENEMKKTLAFLL
+78 LL
-93 ALVMVFSLCACGSS
+93 ALVMVFALCACGNSTAP
-107 AAEAT
+107 AADPTE
-112 PAPAE
+112 APAE
-117 ATPEATEAPAVS
+117 ATPEATEAPVVS
-129 EETAAALSKWTN
+129 EETAAVLSKWTD

-158 PADATAVDTAA
+158 PADASAVETAA

-175 TMIVAVDENLA
+175 TMIVAVDENLT
-186 VSTLNGEALSD
+186 VSTLDGEVLSE

-204 SVKGT
+204 SVKPT

-214 YISDDATAAAVNA
+214 YIRDDATAAAVNA

-253 DANVGILGIIDWREA
+253 DANVGVLGIIDWREA
-268 ELSTERS
+268 KLSTERS

-339 DYTAVAEAISSFND
+339 DYAAVAEAISSFND

-363 TGHRGLPSQYVENTI
+363 TGHRGLPSEYVENTI

-448 NSVLN
+448 NSVLH
-453 SNNTNRTTERREDTV
+453 SNNTNRTTERRENTV
-468 INYDPNEDH
+468 HNYDPEADH
-477 IPTLREYLEALND
+477 IPTLREYLEALGD
-490 EDVEHFIEIKS
+490 DDIVQFIEIKS

-512 LIKEMGMEDRVCVI
+512 LVEELDMTDRVCVI

-531 INHWTDGSSDP
+531 VDHWGDGSKDEA
-542 SHDVMARMAE
+542 HDVMARMAE

-557 SLGYLGGGMYNWGDL
+557 SLGYLGCGENNWGDL
-572 DAVEAE
+572 NAVEEE

-600 DWNSMMYKNVIFAAR
+600 DYNAMMFRNVIFAAR

-630 QFAQDYLFGGTYS
+630 LFAQDYLFGGTYS

-652 TNLPVRVVADD
+652 TNLPVRVVAED

-676 LAQNGDVLD
+676 LAQNDEVLS

-699 SLDENGNIVANEAG
+699 SLDENGNIVATEAG

-726 INGWDLSELSNT
+726 INGWDLSSLGST